1 MEGWTYSL
9 ERWWSHGLMPGDEC
23 IHLFA
28 LEHPALTGVDDTQAV
43 CTGDRRMSLHG
54 GDAMRYSGA

>member
-1 MEGWTYSL
+1 
-9 ERWWSHGLMPGDEC
+9 MPGDEC

-28 LEHPALTGVDDTQAV
+28 PEHPVLTGLDDTQAV